1 MSFAKSLSKVLAVGV
16 LAPIMVAGAQV
27 DDVGGIASG
36 GSVSMPS
43 PMVAAAIS
51 AGSLSLTGGE
61 STMSPRFFRSGT
73 PGDACSTFSSGNFQY
88 TTIPFQTNGSG
99 SLRAI
104 VDPQTCGT
112 GVFVTFH
119 VGAFNPS
126 SICSGYQWSF
136 GSSQAFDQTFSVPAN
151 TAMTMVLSGVANAPG
166 VNCGPVT
173 YSLDGTGGAASS
185 IPVNNPWAMVVLAAL
200 VGVAGWRLRSSRQ
213 A

>member
-1 MSFAKSLSKVLAVGV
+1 MGCINCASVR
-16 LAPIMVAGAQV
+16 
-27 DDVGGIASG
+27 IACC
-36 GSVSMPS
+36 
-43 PMVAAAIS
+43 S
-51 AGSLSLTGGE
+51 AGLEASALAELFT
-61 STMSPRFFRSGT
+61 
-73 PGDACSTFSSGNFQY
+73 
-88 TTIPFQTNGSG
+88 
-99 SLRAI
+99 
-104 VDPQTCGT
+104 
-112 GVFVTFH
+112 
-119 VGAFNPS
+119 AFNPS